1 MSENERIQ
9 RETEARKVYETYWES
24 YASGDLETFASTID
38 ETYEMIGTS
47 ESEVCHT
54 KADGI
59 NFLKGQIKEIT
70 GKAELRNRQIEV
82 IPVDQLMLVNEHCDI
97 YVLADSDWNFYS
109 KIRISTL
116 IRETEMGWK
125 VVQQHGSL
133 PDMRVHD
140 GETLAIDKISR
151 ENLELRDAIKRR
163 TIELEQKNRELKI
176 ETAIE
181 RVRAQ
186 TMAMHHSD
194 DLDKV
199 NKEILNQLNWLQ
211 MPGLTGVTF
220 YLTDERGWVKAWD
233 FSSPG
238 NMGDQNSY
246 TLQFDFKKYEMM
258 GEPFKILR
266 QTDLNYFVA
275 DYPREKLELAVYELE
290 EINPAVAN
298 AFREALAKGILTHQ
312 WTACAR
318 ISDGLLGIDL
328 VSPPS
333 GDTKTIV
340 LKIAG
345 AFNQAYQRFLDLQKA
360 EAQVREAQTEAALE
374 NVRSSSLAMQ
384 NSGQIREIVKVV
396 FEKLKELKFAIDGG
410 VFVGTISNNSDYV
423 NFWIGDD
430 HAEYPDSYKLPKY
443 DAPTI
448 SDVWDARKSG
458 AEFISKTYS
467 FKEKNIWFEYAFN
480 HTDLKTALPEDFKK
494 WILEQEYLT
503 QSFAMQKNSMIGVHF
518 HHAKTLTENEIDILK
533 RFSRVFEQSYIR
545 FLDLQ
550 KAEAQAREAQIEAA
564 LERVRSRS
572 LAMHR
577 SDELEQVAA
586 SLFEAIVGLGIAMDG
601 ALLFVFDRKKRN
613 ITLWVTI
620 VQLNNPVLINLPYE
634 EEMKDNE
641 IIFDYWKA
649 TDQGQ
654 ALSKVY
660 TGETKNEYFRYVQRH
675 NSSKISEQAKKLLID
690 LPAWHLSFAAEKNT
704 MLGLDSWSGHLFTE
718 SDLNTLRKFA
728 RAFEQAYV
736 RFLDLQKAEAQARE
750 AQIEAALERVRSR
763 SMGMQKS
770 EELREIIQV
779 IYEQFVHLDIHVDS
793 AGFGTD
799 YMESDDFNFWF
810 ADSYSTYPK
819 KVHIPY
825 FDHPQFNS
833 LTEAKAKGVDFYAN
847 SLTFDEKNE
856 FFDHVF
862 KNSPPIP
869 QEFKDALYSAP
880 GYVSSHAILK
890 NLVLYILNYTDV
902 PFSDEENAILMRF
915 GKAFEQAYTRFL
927 DLQKAEAQAR
937 EAQIETA
944 LEKVRSRSLAMHKSD
959 ELQEVINN
967 VYNRLNELDI
977 KMDAVNIDI
986 FQDSGREFDV
996 WVASPRG
1003 NFSARIHIPDIEFG
1017 PSKVLMDARE
1027 NGDEFCVYKCSFEE
1041 KNKWFNFVF
1050 EHTDF
1055 RHVPED
1061 RKRYILE
1068 GKFWN
1073 VAFAIFRNSAIQLNS
1088 YSLESFTERDIS
1100 ILQRFGKVFEQAYIR
1115 FLDLQ
1120 KAEAQAREAQI
1131 EASLERLRS
1140 KTMAMHNSHDVGES
1154 VATMFDELARLEVK
1168 TKRCGVLI
1176 HGNPVNT
1183 EVWTARSNPEGK
1195 AALII
1200 GHLDMTVHPLL
1211 SGARNSWL
1219 NKESSFSYVL
1229 EGEDI
1234 KNYFRAINDTKT
1246 YPHHFNIR
1254 TLPPKEFHSDF
1265 HFRDGSIFAF
1275 TAEPIPAEALLI
1287 FNRFASVFGQTY
1299 RRFLDLQ
1306 KAEAQAREAQIEAAL
1321 ERVRSKAM
1329 AMHNSEDLNATIAAF
1344 YRELEQFSI
1353 TPRRCGVGL
1362 LQKNRVA
1369 ELSTMNT
1376 MEHGN
1381 SIEIIGI
1388 LKMEGHWVLDGVYDN
1403 WILQKEFHPV
1413 LRGNEIKEYNQLL
1426 RPQVAFPEYPNDSAQ
1441 FGYFFF
1447 FPEGGVYAWTEKEMK
1462 EDELNIYRRFTR
1474 VLSLTYKRYKDLKD
1488 AEANA
1493 LEAVRRASLD
1503 RVRAEIASMRTV
1515 DDLQR
1520 ITPIIWHELTSLGVP
1535 FVRCGVFIIEEATEH
1550 IQVHLSSPDGSALG
1564 ALDLPFNSS
1573 ELTLNSVNHWRQGI
1587 IFKTHWNKQ
1596 EFLNF
1601 MQSMIKLGQI
1611 SNPETYQGAAQPPES
1626 LHLHFVPFKQGMLYV
1641 GNTFPLEKEAL
1652 ELVKALAESFS
1663 IAYARYEDFSQ
1674 LELAKNQIEKTFTEL
1689 KAAQAQ
1695 LIQAEKMASLG
1706 ELTAGIAHEIQNPL
1720 NFVNNFSEISNEL
1733 MDEMKEELEESSRQY
1748 AAGSMQSGE
1757 EKLKIAEEI
1766 AGDIKQ
1772 NLEKINHHGKRAADI
1787 VKGMLQH
1794 SRTSSGQKEPTDINA
1809 LSDEYLRLAYHG
1821 LRAKDKSFNAD
1832 FKTDFDPNLPKIN
1845 VIPQDFG
1852 RVLLNLINNAFYAV
1866 GAHPPPKGGIKERGT
1881 DYKPTVIVRTSSWNP
1896 PSGGRGASIS
1906 VIDNGPGIPAHIV
1919 DKIFQPFFTTKPTG
1933 QGTGLGL
1940 SLSYDI
1946 VKAHGGELKVDSQEG
1961 IGTVFSVILK
1971 NKDL

>member
-59 NFLKGQIKEIT
+59 DFLKGQIKEIT

-97 YVLADSDWNFYS
+97 YVMADSDWNFYS

-116 IRETEMGWK
+116 LRETEMGWK

-423 NFWIGDD
+423 NYWIGDD
-430 HAEYPDSYKLPKY
+430 HAEYPNSFKIPKY

-448 SDVWDARKSG
+448 TDIWDAQKSG

-467 FKEKNIWFEYAFN
+467 FKEKNIWFEFAFN

-518 HHAKTLTENEIDILK
+518 HHAKTLTEIEIDILK
-533 RFSRVFEQSYIR
+533 RFSRVFEQS
-545 FLDLQ
+545 
-550 KAEAQAREAQIEAA
+550 
-564 LERVRSRS
+564 
-572 LAMHR
+572 
-577 SDELEQVAA
+577 
-586 SLFEAIVGLGIAMDG
+586 
-601 ALLFVFDRKKRN
+601 
-613 ITLWVTI
+613 
-620 VQLNNPVLINLPYE
+620 
-634 EEMKDNE
+634 
-641 IIFDYWKA
+641 
-649 TDQGQ
+649 
-654 ALSKVY
+654 
-660 TGETKNEYFRYVQRH
+660 
-675 NSSKISEQAKKLLID
+675 
-690 LPAWHLSFAAEKNT
+690 
-704 MLGLDSWSGHLFTE
+704 
-718 SDLNTLRKFA
+718 
-728 RAFEQAYV
+728 YV

-750 AQIEAALERVRSR
+750 AQIEASLERVRSR
-763 SMGMQKS
+763 SMAMHKS
-770 EELREIIQV
+770 DELREVVDTLHNEFRSLNINFNVAIIQLLIGDPRDLYLWVGTSDGLYDNLIYWPYVDLRVRNV
-779 IYEQFVHLDIHVDS
+779 IHQTRLEKKPFFEIVLTQTETREFFEEYFKVEGTPQGRKAATASVELIDMM
-793 AGFGTD
+793 GFYQANTCIFLMRYTKGL
-799 YMESDDFNFWF
+799 
-810 ADSYSTYPK
+810 YS
-819 KVHIPY
+819 
-825 FDHPQFNS
+825 
-833 LTEAKAKGVDFYAN
+833 E
-847 SLTFDEKNE
+847 DEKKITE
-856 FFDHVF
+856 R
-862 KNSPPIP
+862 
-869 QEFKDALYSAP
+869 
-880 GYVSSHAILK
+880 
-890 NLVLYILNYTDV
+890 
-902 PFSDEENAILMRF
+902 FS
-915 GKAFEQAYTRFL
+915 KVFEQTYTRFL

-937 EAQIETA
+937 EANIQLA
-944 LEKVRSRSLAMHKSD
+944 LERVRARTMAMQHS
-959 ELQEVINN
+959 
-967 VYNRLNELDI
+967 NELGEVSFILNKQIIDLGI
-977 KMDAVNIDI
+977 PTRGCAFNIYGENESTEWFSNLDGTLPTYKTPRENI
-986 FQDSGREFDV
+986 FLKYYQAGQ
-996 WVASPRG
+996 RG
-1003 NFSARIHIPDIEFG
+1003 ETLLIEEFG
-1017 PSKVLMDARE
+1017 GERIRQHYKYLLSLQMLGNAEKEEEEILKVMPVRQID
-1027 NGDEFCVYKCSFEE
+1027 
-1041 KNKWFNFVF
+1041 
-1050 EHTDF
+1050 
-1055 RHVPED
+1055 HVAYFKFGYLLFITLEPAPEAHEIF
-1061 RKRYILE
+1061 KR
-1068 GKFWN
+1068 
-1073 VAFAIFRNSAIQLNS
+1073 FAK
-1088 YSLESFTERDIS
+1088 E
-1100 ILQRFGKVFEQAYIR
+1100 FEQTYTR
-1115 FLDLQ
+1115 FLDLK

-1535 FVRCGVFIIEEATEH
+1535 FVRCGVFIIDESTEH

-1866 GAHPPPKGGIKERGT
+1866 GLLPTRPPKGGSKKEER
-1881 DYKPTVIVRTSSWNP
+1881 IINR
-1896 PSGGRGASIS
+1896 
-1906 VIDNGPGIPAHIV
+1906 
-1919 DKIFQPFFTTKPTG
+1919 
-1933 QGTGLGL
+1933 L
-1940 SLSYDI
+1940 S
-1946 VKAHGGELKVDSQEG
+1946 
-1961 IGTVFSVILK
+1961 
-1971 NKDL
+1971 